1 MALTKSIRA
10 AGVVGGDFEKKLAQA
25 SQAVR
30 AEEEE
35 GRRDFDFEKK
45 LAPTPPR
52 PADKTDRRSKG
63 RAPVAPQSPEARVLQ
78 RARDLIH
85 RARPATAEEN
95 ELRRAAHA
103 GQVDIVAELLNR
115 GIDPN
120 AADPV
125 FLVTPLTLGAASG
138 RNEIVRLLICAGAD
152 PNATTIDGRTALESA
167 VLSNAPPSTVALL
180 ESLAASATTS
190 NLDSSVQVTALATGT
205 TKAEAKA
212 VRGAAAEAETEKGSA
227 VRSASAARR
236 RAKPRLT
243 SKQKP
248 RRTASELE
256 PDGSKSA
263 SKSTSKSASGPPR
276 GSRDPKLRGMIRFV
290 DANSGQVTFVHKSLC
305 KIPGNEEDARAFRGS
320 DGGVVLWMRGRR
332 DRRPLPRVWRERER
346 DF

>member
-1 MALTKSIRA
+1 MALTKSIR

-35 GRRDFDFEKK
+35 G
-45 LAPTPPR
+45 LLPTPPR
-52 PADKTDRRSKG
+52 PAEEADRRSKG

-103 GQVDIVAELLNR
+103 GQVDIVAELLKA

-125 FLVTPLTLGAASG
+125 FLVTPLTLSAASG

-190 NLDSSVQVTALATGT
+190 NLDSSVQATALAART
-205 TKAEAKA
+205 TKAETKA
-212 VRGAAAEAETEKGSA
+212 IRGAAAEAETA
-227 VRSASAARR
+227 PAARR
-236 RAKPRLT
+236 RAKLLGP

-256 PDGSKSA
+256 PAASKSA
-263 SKSTSKSASGPPR
+263 SKSASGSPR

-290 DANSGQVTFVHKSLC
+290 DANSGQVTFVHKSLVTRKTRVPSEGRMEVWC
-305 KIPGNEEDARAFRGS
+305 CGCAGVEIDGRCPGCGGS
-320 DGGVVLWMRGRR
+320 AKGT
-332 DRRPLPRVWRERER
+332 
-346 DF
+346 FS